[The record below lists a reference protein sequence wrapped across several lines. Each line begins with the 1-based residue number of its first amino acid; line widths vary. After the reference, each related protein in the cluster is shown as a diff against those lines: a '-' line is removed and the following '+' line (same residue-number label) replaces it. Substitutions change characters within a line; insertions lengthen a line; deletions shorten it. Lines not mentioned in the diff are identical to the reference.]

1 MSKQEKAVQKEQAAR
16 KKKEQKQRLR
26 GLQQKLA
33 ALQQPLREAGIPVI
47 VLAEGPVAAGK
58 GALVS
63 RLISRMDPR
72 GYQVWPYDA
81 PSDAVRQHPFLWPF
95 WQALPPKGG
104 LAVFQQGWYCRA
116 EQLGKKADG
125 NELLLEINEFERQL
139 CDDGYLVIKLFLS
152 IGQEE
157 QKRRLRR
164 RARRKETAW
173 QVTDR
178 DWQQNKAYPE
188 RMAWLAHVLKETQT
202 PHAPWH
208 MISGE
213 EPLQAA
219 CDALQIVA
227 DDMEK
232 AIQNGVPRPAPLAPR
247 SWPLLTMKQL
257 GEVDLSPAL
266 SKEAYQAGLKQAQKR
281 LCRLHHLFQREKIP
295 VVLVFEGWD
304 AAGKGGAI
312 RRLSQALD
320 PRAFDVIPIS
330 APTPEELSRHYLW
343 RFWNALPP
351 AGSVGVFDR
360 SWYGRVLVERVE
372 QLTPEA
378 RWRMAYEEINQWEW
392 MLHQW
397 GALVL
402 KFWIHIDKD
411 TQKHRFD
418 VRQSTPEKRYKITEE
433 DWRNREKWD
442 QYEQAANE
450 MLEKTSTEFA
460 PWVVVPGN
468 DKRYARLGVLQA
480 LSQEMERHLK
490 KVQEGR

>member
-1 MSKQEKAVQKEQAAR
+1 M
-16 KKKEQKQRLR
+16 
-26 GLQQKLA
+26 
-33 ALQQPLREAGIPVI
+33 
-47 VLAEGPVAAGK
+47 
-58 GALVS
+58 
-63 RLISRMDPR
+63 
-72 GYQVWPYDA
+72 
-81 PSDAVRQHPFLWPF
+81 
-95 WQALPPKGG
+95 
-104 LAVFQQGWYCRA
+104 
-116 EQLGKKADG
+116 
-125 NELLLEINEFERQL
+125 
-139 CDDGYLVIKLFLS
+139 
-152 IGQEE
+152 
-157 QKRRLRR
+157 
-164 RARRKETAW
+164 
-173 QVTDR
+173 
-178 DWQQNKAYPE
+178 
-188 RMAWLAHVLKETQT
+188 
-202 PHAPWH
+202 
-208 MISGE
+208 
-213 EPLQAA
+213 
-219 CDALQIVA
+219 
-227 DDMEK
+227 
-232 AIQNGVPRPAPLAPR
+232 
-247 SWPLLTMKQL
+247 
-257 GEVDLSPAL
+257 
-266 SKEAYQAGLKQAQKR
+266 QKR

-468 DKRYARLGVLQA
+468 DKRYARLGALQA